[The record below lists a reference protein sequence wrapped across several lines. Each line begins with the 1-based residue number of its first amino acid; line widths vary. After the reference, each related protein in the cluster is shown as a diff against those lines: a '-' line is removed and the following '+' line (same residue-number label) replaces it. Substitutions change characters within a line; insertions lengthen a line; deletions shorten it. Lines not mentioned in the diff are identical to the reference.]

1 MIDSIDLEL
10 LWKTGAFIQSTN
22 TGIIVILV
30 YIVMQLVIYKTQ
42 KKKLWTWYLC
52 RTFSKSHRL
61 VNYLFGAC
69 LIANLFTPT
78 AISTFL
84 NRKAPRKWTCFNR
97 KAPRKLYSAVHSSL
111 CLLLVKRQ
119 RGLSETLPNAFPWD
133 RIVYIYF
140 WKDQT
145 HKFNPSENCFCIK
158 QCDILINRTRK
169 IKHGSTMHWTI

>member
-1 MIDSIDLEL
+1 
-10 LWKTGAFIQSTN
+10 
-22 TGIIVILV
+22 V
-30 YIVMQLVIYKTQ
+30 YIVMQLVISYIRP
-42 KKKLWTWYLC
+42 KKKNSGHDTYAGHI
-52 RTFSKSHRL
+52 SKSHRL

-97 KAPRKLYSAVHSSL
+97 KAPRKLYSTVHSSL

>member
-30 YIVMQLVIYKTQ
+30 YIVMQLVIYKT
-42 KKKLWTWYLC
+42 KKKRTLDIYLC

-97 KAPRKLYSAVHSSL
+97 KAPRKLYSTVHSSL

-145 HKFNPSENCFCIK
+145 HKFNPSENSFCIK
-158 QCDILINRTRK
+158 QRDILINRTRK